1 MTVLQMD
8 SYDVFVFATLS
19 EKRSQQHP
27 FKQFKEKIFNRS
39 KYYFSY
45 IFMFLFFSGW
55 LSKVCYLKYVGKVSQ
70 IEDIVEAYGCRK
82 KVLANFLVQADSCLF
97 EENQKIVTQK
107 QINVVSSQV
116 LIEMNAALAV

>member
-45 IFMFLFFSGW
+45 IFMFLFFSG
-55 LSKVCYLKYVGKVSQ
+55 
-70 IEDIVEAYGCRK
+70 
-82 KVLANFLVQADSCLF
+82 
-97 EENQKIVTQK
+97 
-107 QINVVSSQV
+107 
-116 LIEMNAALAV
+116 